1 MNPPRIVRIAIAPFG
16 MINCHLVIAEQG
28 CILVDAG
35 LPGSE
40 HKIERAL
47 KAHGLSFPDIKLIVI
62 THAHVDHA
70 GSAARVRE
78 LSGAPI
84 LAHEGDLDYYL
95 QKKKMTFCSTGW
107 FGRAFLRT
115 GLILQPY
122 VAFTPDIL
130 LRADELLDL
139 RKFGVEGVAMPTPGH
154 TAGSVSVQFA
164 TGDVMV
170 GDLLASGILLGG
182 IMRTTHAI
190 RPPFEDD
197 PHTVAGEL
205 ERMVDAGMQRFYM
218 GHGGPLLAGEVHR
231 HVQTLRTLT
240 SSRDSQQCCQ
250 PSRG

>member
-1 MNPPRIVRIAIAPFG
+1 MKLPKIIRIAIAPFG
-16 MINCHLVIAEQG
+16 MINCHLVVSEQG

-40 HKIERAL
+40 HKIKRAL
-47 KAHGLSFPDIKLIVI
+47 KSQGLTSKDIKLIVI

-107 FGRAFLRT
+107 FGRVFFRT
-115 GLILQPY
+115 GLILKPY
-122 VAFTPDIL
+122 EPFTPDIL
-130 LRADELLDL
+130 MHAGDVLDL
-139 RKFGVEGVAMPTPGH
+139 GAYGFEGVAIPTPGH
-154 TAGSVSVQFA
+154 TAGSVSLQLA
-164 TGDVMV
+164 SGDAMV

-182 IMRTTHAI
+182 IIRTSHAI

-197 PHTVAGEL
+197 PHRVASEL
-205 ERMVDAGMQRFYM
+205 ERMVEGGMQHFYM
-218 GHGGPLLAGEVHR
+218 GHGGPLVAGEVHR
-231 HVQTLRTLT
+231 HVQTLRTLKSNT
-240 SSRDSQQCCQ
+240 EHQQCCQ
-250 PSRG
+250 RH

>member
-1 MNPPRIVRIAIAPFG
+1 MNPPKIVRIAIAPFG
-16 MINCHLVIAEQG
+16 MINCHLVIEKDG

-47 KAHGLSFPDIKLIVI
+47 KAHGLAFKDIKLIVI

-107 FGRAFLRT
+107 FGRVFLRT

-122 VAFTPDIL
+122 VAFSPDIL
-130 LRADELLDL
+130 LRADEVLDL
-139 RKFGVEGVAMPTPGH
+139 RAYGIKGVARPTPGH
-154 TAGSVSVQFA
+154 TAGSVSVQLA
-164 TGDVMV
+164 TGHVMV
-170 GDLLASGILLGG
+170 GDLLASGVLLGG
-182 IMRTTHAI
+182 IVRTSHAI

-197 PHTVAGEL
+197 PHMVADEL
-205 ERMVDAGMQRFYM
+205 VRMVDAGMQHFYM
-218 GHGGPLLAGEVHR
+218 GHGGPLVAKEVHR
-231 HVQTLRTLT
+231 HAEALRKL
-240 SSRDSQQCCQ
+240 SSNNGHQQCNH
-250 PSRG
+250 S

>member
-1 MNPPRIVRIAIAPFG
+1 MNLPKIVRIAIAPFG
-16 MINCHLVIAEQG
+16 MINCHLVIDEKG

-40 HKIERAL
+40 HKIERVL
-47 KAHGLSFPDIKLIVI
+47 KAHGLAFKDVKLIVI

-70 GSAARVRE
+70 GSAAHVRE

-107 FGRAFLRT
+107 FGRVFLRT

-130 LRADELLDL
+130 LRADEVLDL
-139 RKFGVEGVAMPTPGH
+139 RAYGFDGFARPTPGH
-154 TAGSVSVQFA
+154 TAGSVSVQLA
-164 TGDVMV
+164 SGDVMV
-170 GDLLASGILLGG
+170 GDLLASGVLLGG
-182 IMRTTHAI
+182 IMWTSHAI

-197 PHTVAGEL
+197 PHMVAGEL
-205 ERMVDAGMQRFYM
+205 ERMVNAGMHHFYL
-218 GHGGPLLAGEVHR
+218 GHGGPLVAKEVYR
-231 HVQTLRTLT
+231 HVETLRALRPTG
-240 SSRDSQQCCQ
+240 SQQQCCH
-250 PSRG
+250 S